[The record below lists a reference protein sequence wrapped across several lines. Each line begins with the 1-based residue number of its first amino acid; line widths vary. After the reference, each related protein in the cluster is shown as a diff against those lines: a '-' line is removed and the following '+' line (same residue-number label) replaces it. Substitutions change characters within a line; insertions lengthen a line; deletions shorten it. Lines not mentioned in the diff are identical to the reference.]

1 MEEGGAW
8 SYHKPALSSLSI
20 LRLDYRGHKRLN
32 PPSPVIGRRCGR
44 HRPKEESMTY
54 QIDRSQFIENG
65 PSLRAAAAI
74 ARIHT
79 AAIYAV
85 LNDRQSEPRCKA
97 A

>member
-1 MEEGGAW
+1 
-8 SYHKPALSSLSI
+8 
-20 LRLDYRGHKRLN
+20 
-32 PPSPVIGRRCGR
+32 
-44 HRPKEESMTY
+44 MTY
-54 QIDRSQFIENG
+54 QIDRTMFVENG

-85 LNDRQSEPRCKA
+85 LNDRQLEPRYKA